1 MEFGLDR
8 PEFDSQL
15 SFAVRCYGSWNESL
29 YLKCWRSMAFFKKNW
44 KLPTLQWLCMFVCKN
59 IVEGGMFLTGRSKNW
74 RKKSSFYI
82 LVLELSFS
90 SLILFSSFSFLFLP
104 FSMYLLL
111 SFFSFLSFLNPKK
124 EIIDFFCLYL
134 LFNP

>member
-1 MEFGLDR
+1 MVWFKGMEFGLDR

-90 SLILFSSFSFLFLP
+90 SLILFSSFLFLFY
-104 FSMYLLL
+104 FSPSPCIFCLA
-111 SFFSFLSFLNPKK
+111 SFLSS
-124 EIIDFFCLYL
+124 
-134 LFNP
+134 LF